1 MEPGEEPLPWPVS
14 ALTIID
20 PSTAMRSFDLPFR
33 LPRWLPVLAAAC
45 LLAAP
50 ARAHDFW
57 IEPSTFTPAPGPR
70 IPVRLR
76 VGQDWKGDPV
86 PREGERIVRFTTTS
100 AAGADAP
107 IPGVEGT
114 EPAGFAGFPK
124 PGLYLLAYGSHR
136 ASVELPGAKF
146 EEYLA
151 LEGLEAIHDLRVK
164 RQQTGTAGREV
175 FSRSAK
181 AVVLAGQGGA
191 ETGFD
196 RALGLELELIPE
208 KNPIHLKAG
217 DTLPLRLLFRGQP
230 LAGAKVIAF
239 RKEQPLAKAAVRT
252 DRKGHAELPLAA
264 PGTWLIKAVHMLP
277 APQEIRKDADWESF
291 WASLTFQNGR

>member
-1 MEPGEEPLPWPVS
+1 MSPFHLPL
-14 ALTIID
+14 
-20 PSTAMRSFDLPFR
+20 R
-33 LPRWLPVLAAAC
+33 LPRWFLLLAAAWM
-45 LLAAP
+45 LAAP

-86 PREGERIVRFTTTS
+86 PREGERIVRFTATS
-100 AAGADAP
+100 AAGAEVP

-114 EPAGFAGFPK
+114 EPAGFAAFPK

-151 LEGLEAIHDLRVK
+151 LEGLEAIHDLRAK
-164 RQQTGTAGREV
+164 RRQVGAPGREV

-181 AVVLAGQGGA
+181 AVVRVGKDIKDNNDLKDSVEA
-191 ETGFD
+191 GFD

-208 KNPIHLKAG
+208 KNPLRVSAG
-217 DTLPLRLLFRGQP
+217 GTLPLRLLFRGQP
-230 LAGAKVIAF
+230 LAGAKVVAF
-239 RKEQPLAKAAVRT
+239 RKEQPLQKAAVRT
-252 DRKGHAELPLAA
+252 DKKGHAELPLAA

-291 WASLTFQNGR
+291 WASLTFQNR